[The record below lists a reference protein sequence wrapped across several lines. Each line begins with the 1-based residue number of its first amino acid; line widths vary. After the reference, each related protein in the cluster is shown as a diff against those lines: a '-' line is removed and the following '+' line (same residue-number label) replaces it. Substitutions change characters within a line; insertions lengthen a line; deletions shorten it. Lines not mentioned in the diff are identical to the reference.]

1 MTVASPSLFPM
12 PDDPSAAAAD
22 PRRITRRVV
31 FRVAHH
37 SVGFAS
43 TDPAIRFFV
52 HESHDPFLG
61 PAAERAQCELNWLVG
76 DAAPSEGPPV
86 RTASDRWE
94 LRLLASGGE
103 EIVFRSDVG
112 NRPTMRMRFAPDF
125 SAAEVT
131 QASRPGRE
139 TLVFAS
145 EYPWA
150 EYIVTRLLGREGGL
164 LLHASSCVRDGVA
177 YLFMGHSGAGKSTI
191 SELAETAGARILSDD
206 RTIITL
212 EGGVPTAW
220 GTPWHGSFARTSSG
234 CAPVHSI
241 SLLVQDQ
248 EDRLAVIPAQR
259 AFKETFVRL
268 IQPRI
273 TAAEVDRTLATLEEV
288 ITRVPVNELHF
299 RPTAAAFELA
309 ARG

>member
-1 MTVASPSLFPM
+1 MSGN
-12 PDDPSAAAAD
+12 SAASATDA
-22 PRRITRRVV
+22 RRIFERVV
-31 FRVAHH
+31 FRIGHH

-43 TDPAIRFFV
+43 SDPAIRFFV
-52 HESHDPFLG
+52 HESHDPFLASPG
-61 PAAERAQCELNWLVG
+61 ERAQCELNWLVG
-76 DAAPSEGPPV
+76 DATPSAGPPV

-94 LRLLASGGE
+94 LRMGADGGE
-103 EIVFRSDVG
+103 EIIFRSDVG
-112 NRPTMRMRFAPDF
+112 NLPTLRMRFSADF
-125 SAAEVT
+125 SRAEVT
-131 QASRPGRE
+131 QAPRAGRE

-150 EYIVTRLLGREGGL
+150 EYIVTRLLGRAGGL
-164 LLHASSCVRDGVA
+164 LLHASSCVRDGMA

-212 EGGVPTAW
+212 DDGVATAW
-220 GTPWHGSFARTSSG
+220 GTPWHGSFARTSAGS
-234 CAPVHSI
+234 APIRSI
-241 SLLVQDQ
+241 SLLVQDRD
-248 EDRLAVIPAQR
+248 DRIEAIPVQR

-273 TAAEVDRTLATLEEV
+273 NAGEVDRTLATLEEV

-299 RPTAAAFELA
+299 RPTVAAFELA
-309 ARG
+309 AAHG